1 MRLLRPHE
9 DVVEGRVR
17 GLADQILLDGFIR
30 YPILVDSRTLV
41 VLDGHHRLA
50 AAKLLGLRFIPAI
63 LVDYDGDCV
72 SVTSWRD
79 AVTVTKDMVRE
90 HGLRGNLV
98 PPKTSRHRVCFEVP
112 EVGVPLEVLRG

>member
-1 MRLLRPHE
+1 VRLLRPHE

-17 GLADQILLDGFIR
+17 GLADQILLDRFIR

-50 AAKLLGLRFIPAI
+50 AAKLLGLRFIPVI
-63 LVDYDGDCV
+63 LVDYNGDCV

-79 AVTVTKDMVRE
+79 GVTVTKDMVRE
-90 HGLRGNLV
+90 HGLRGNLM
-98 PPKTSRHRVCFEVP
+98 PPKTSRHRVCFEVL

>member
-9 DVVEGRVR
+9 DVVEGRFR

-63 LVDYDGDCV
+63 LVDYDGDRV
-72 SVTSWRD
+72 SVSSWRD
-79 AVTVTKDMVRE
+79 GVTVTKDMVRE
-90 HGLRGNLV
+90 HGLKGNLM

>member
-9 DVVEGRVR
+9 DVVEGRFR

-41 VLDGHHRLA
+41 VLDGRHRLA

-63 LVDYDGDCV
+63 LVDYDGDRV
-72 SVTSWRD
+72 SVSSWRD
-79 AVTVTKDMVRE
+79 GVTVTKDMVRE
-90 HGLRGNLV
+90 HGLKGNLM

-112 EVGVPLEVLRG
+112 EVRVPLEC

>member
-1 MRLLRPHE
+1 VRLLRPHE
-9 DVVEGRVR
+9 DVVEGRFR

-30 YPILVDSRTLV
+30 YPILVDSRTLA

-63 LVDYDGDCV
+63 LVDYDGDRV
-72 SVTSWRD
+72 SVSSWRD
-79 AVTVTKDMVRE
+79 GVTVTKDMVRE
-90 HGLRGNLV
+90 HGLKGNLM

>member
-30 YPILVDSRTLV
+30 YPILVDSKTLV

-50 AAKLLGLRFIPAI
+50 VAKLLGLRFIPAI

-72 SVTSWRD
+72 SVSSWRD
-79 AVTVTKDMVRE
+79 GVTVTKDMVRE
-90 HGLRGNLV
+90 HGLRGNLM

-112 EVGVPLEVLRG
+112 EVRVSLEVLRG

>member
-1 MRLLRPHE
+1 VRLLRPHE

-30 YPILVDSRTLV
+30 YPILVDSKTLV

-50 AAKLLGLRFIPAI
+50 VAKLLGLRFIPAI

-72 SVTSWRD
+72 SVSSWRD
-79 AVTVTKDMVRE
+79 GVTVTKDMVRE
-90 HGLRGNLV
+90 HGLKGNLM
-98 PPKTSRHRVCFEVP
+98 PPKTSRHRVSFEVP
-112 EVGVPLEVLRG
+112 EVRVPLEVLRG

>member
-1 MRLLRPHE
+1 VRLLRPHE

-30 YPILVDSRTLV
+30 YPILVDSKTLV

-79 AVTVTKDMVRE
+79 GVTVTKDMVRE
-90 HGLRGNLV
+90 HGLKGNLM
-98 PPKTSRHRVCFEVP
+98 PPKTSRHRVYFEVP

>member
-1 MRLLRPHE
+1 VRLLRPHE

-72 SVTSWRD
+72 SVSSWRD
-79 AVTVTKDMVRE
+79 GVTVTKDMVRE
-90 HGLRGNLV
+90 HGLKGNLM

-112 EVGVPLEVLRG
+112 EVRVPLEVLGG